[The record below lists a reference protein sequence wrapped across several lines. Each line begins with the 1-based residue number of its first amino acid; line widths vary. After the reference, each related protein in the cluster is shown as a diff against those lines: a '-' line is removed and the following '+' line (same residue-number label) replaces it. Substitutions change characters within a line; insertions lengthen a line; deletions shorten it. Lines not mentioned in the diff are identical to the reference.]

1 MIWGQWAKTEA
12 VCRFE
17 QLELWKP
24 CANYPTYPTRNALI
38 RFSAHFN
45 CTHFLFNIYFDRV
58 SRGLA
63 HSTLSVHSPS
73 PYLFR
78 LHFDCL
84 QIFVVFLTSTWCN
97 CDKMVDVPEEISVR
111 AALAALVPLR
121 PRYAKYLRI
130 LKTNFK
136 SQHANKN
143 SNNNRNSLIWRVRSS
158 WTSRYSRHT
167 HTHTPS
173 IDGFR
178 AAAN

>member
-1 MIWGQWAKTEA
+1 MTKFIVSEVPNIPFKKCILTF
-12 VCRFE
+12 V
-17 QLELWKP
+17 
-24 CANYPTYPTRNALI
+24 
-38 RFSAHFN
+38 SAHFK
-45 CTHFLFNIYFDRV
+45 CTHLLFNIYFDRV

-63 HSTLSVHSPS
+63 HSTLSVLSPS

-111 AALAALVPLR
+111 AALAALVPPR

-143 SNNNRNSLIWRVRSS
+143 SNNNKNILIWRVRSS

-167 HTHTPS
+167 HTHTPLL
-173 IDGFR
+173 
-178 AAAN
+178 